1 MAQITGGTHR
11 GHAAGS
17 NDVEKAASQLVADI
31 KYKVGLEL
39 KNKGGDSH
47 LNPAQVAQKYMEKL
61 GASPASVAVKTI
73 AKKKLSG
80 GLKEEHNIGKLAQE
94 SVVNALNKVF
104 VEGIEEPVAPNEYL
118 LQLEEIE
125 EKKYK
130 IRVTDKKTA
139 NTYVRMATRAKI
151 AELRAN
157 PNISSV
163 EMTSYGEPSES
174 ERTKG
179 GQTAKAKSGKG
190 LDPVGQ
196 EDSDLNNNGIE
207 NDPSDKYL
215 KNRRKVRGAAIAN
228 EEFIGEVAIS
238 RDANNKQIKPMP
250 PEKKNNVVVNPPS
263 ATLVSHNK
271 LKGNNIQEILN
282 INATQQ
288 PNQQQTKKPQNTSAI
303 NSVLLAKQK
312 VDVAQRE
319 LANKQKTAAQKNV
332 DLQSLSASHE
342 LEGQSLSEK
351 SSSIN
356 QQQAAGAALAAK
368 RGKTDPS
375 QLKGASLQMYKSMT
389 EKQLRDFAKTKH
401 EGLPEKVEESND
413 DEKTKIDAEDPRS
426 IPTKV
431 NLLKNKL
438 RAAGMRNPIV
448 MVASEEI
455 VSEEG
460 SDKIRDRQL
469 ELGGMG
475 ARASHKTGSSKPVD
489 PKKHQETTKKA
500 MDLVRQ
506 SIIARH
512 GKGAL
517 M

>member
-1 MAQITGGTHR
+1 MDQITGGAHR

-17 NDVEKAASQLVADI
+17 NDVEKAASQLVSDI

-61 GASPASVAVKTI
+61 GASTSPGAVKAL

-80 GLKEEHNIGKLAQE
+80 GLKEEYNIDKLAQE

-139 NTYVRMATRAKI
+139 NTYVRMATRPKI

-179 GQTAKAKSGKG
+179 TQTAKTKSGKG
-190 LDPVGQ
+190 LDPVGK
-196 EDSDLNNNGIE
+196 EDADVNNDGKV
-207 NDPSDKYL
+207 DKTDGYL

-238 RDANNKQIKPMP
+238 KDANNKQIKPMP
-250 PEKKNNVVVNPPS
+250 PEKKNNVVINPPS
-263 ATLVSHNK
+263 GTLVSHNK
-271 LKGNNIQEILN
+271 LKGNNIQEILD

-312 VDVAQRE
+312 VDVAQKE
-319 LANKQKTAAQKNV
+319 LANKQRTAAQKDV

-342 LEGQSLSEK
+342 LEGEIVSEEESDRLNDK
-351 SSSIN
+351 ARESGDWRSRSERPSPRGRRPSRAGDPRYGSVSDAEWKTSSHN
-356 QQQAAGAALAAK
+356 
-368 RGKTDPS
+368 
-375 QLKGASLQMYKSMT
+375 
-389 EKQLRDFAKTKH
+389 
-401 EGLPEKVEESND
+401 PEKVKEGAECNSDDSKEE
-413 DEKTKIDAEDPRS
+413 EDPRS
-426 IPTKV
+426 MKTKI
-431 NLLKNKL
+431 NLVKNKL
-438 RAAGMRNPIV
+438 RAMGLKMSYEP
-448 MVASEEI
+448 
-455 VSEEG
+455 EG
-460 SDKIRDRQL
+460 SQIFEKKL
-469 ELGGMG
+469 PE
-475 ARASHKTGSSKPVD
+475 K
-489 PKKHQETTKKA
+489 PKKRPNANTRNSVYAKPQT
-500 MDLVRQ
+500 DSNSLSGSGGSRVRT
-506 SIIARH
+506 H
-512 GKGAL
+512 DKDWDE
-517 M
+517 

>member
-17 NDVEKAASQLVADI
+17 NDTEKAASQLVSDI

-39 KNKGGDSH
+39 KNKGGASH

-61 GASPASVAVKTI
+61 GASPAPGAVKAL

-80 GLKEEHNIGKLAQE
+80 GLKEEHNIDKLAQE
-94 SVVNALNKVF
+94 SVINALNKVF

-196 EDSDLNNNGIE
+196 EDSDVNNDGKV
-207 NDPSDKYL
+207 DKTDGYL

-238 RDANNKQIKPMP
+238 KDANNKQLKPMP

-263 ATLVSHNK
+263 GTLVSHNK

-312 VDVAQRE
+312 VDVAQKE

-332 DLQSLSASHE
+332 DLQSLSASRE

-448 MVASEEI
+448 MVATEET
-455 VSEEG
+455 
-460 SDKIRDRQL
+460 DADRAMAAVRRST
-469 ELGGMG
+469 E
-475 ARASHKTGSSKPVD
+475 
-489 PKKHQETTKKA
+489 KKHGDASILGSPAQKA
-500 MDLVRQ
+500 KQAAQPKPKPQQPRKLQGYR
-506 SIIARH
+506 IP
-512 GKGAL
+512 GAPKEKSYND
-517 M
+517 